1 MSKAF
6 TIATN
11 ENYLF
16 FLGQKGS
23 QIDRTES
30 HLFIQKKQGAGVYY
44 HYGAADTKKLL
55 NPTALTTYKDEFLLV
70 RNEGFISVLN
80 VSKFPPLTSDFTA
93 HNIEMRSYQ
102 PGELGNN
109 SVCSMMAQR

>member
-23 QIDRTES
+23 QIDRRES

-44 HYGAADTKKLL
+44 HYGASDT
-55 NPTALTTYKDEFLLV
+55 
-70 RNEGFISVLN
+70 
-80 VSKFPPLTSDFTA
+80 
-93 HNIEMRSYQ
+93 
-102 PGELGNN
+102 
-109 SVCSMMAQR
+109 